1 MDKRTC
7 LKPSN
12 NECFTWTQKNVCQVE
27 SSNFERTNKKNV
39 STEWRWA
46 LRCMC
51 TWVTLTWCL
60 ARPNGAFNWSN
71 TWQSDFSAAYQL
83 CICILVWRLYAY
95 IAMHWLINLILP
107 LIYSICLFTCHR
119 SMYLI
124 NIYPSIHL
132 SIYLSVRPS
141 VCLSITLYQF
151 IRLSCMSP
159 LQYVHTFCVG
169 FCILSHFHQLAISTM
184 ISSPSACTVIVH
196 ESKGTS
202 HDTSG
207 NTDAMFGSGNG

>member
-1 MDKRTC
+1 MFETIKQWMLYLD
-7 LKPSN
+7 P
-12 NECFTWTQKNVCQVE
+12 KNVCQVE

-124 NIYPSIHL
+124 NIYPSIHP
-132 SIYLSVRPS
+132 SIYLSLRPSVRPS
-141 VCLSITLYQF
+141 VCLSLY
-151 IRLSCMSP
+151 ISLSV
-159 LQYVHTFCVG
+159 YH
-169 FCILSHFHQLAISTM
+169 
-184 ISSPSACTVIVH
+184 ACTHSNMYIPFALDSVYFPIFI
-196 ESKGTS
+196 
-202 HDTSG
+202 
-207 NTDAMFGSGNG
+207 N

>member
-51 TWVTLTWCL
+51 AWVTLTWCL

-141 VCLSITLYQF
+141 V
-151 IRLSCMSP
+151 RLSVYHSISVYQSIMHVPTPICTY
-159 LQYVHTFCVG
+159 LLRWILYTFP
-169 FCILSHFHQLAISTM
+169 FSSTSHFNHDIIPLCLHRDRTRKQRYQPWHQWQHWRH
-184 ISSPSACTVIVH
+184 VR
-196 ESKGTS
+196 KR
-202 HDTSG
+202 
-207 NTDAMFGSGNG
+207 